1 MNETEKQRI
10 RANTYRQR
18 ALALAKRSR
27 QQRRLGWNLL
37 FHAEQA
43 QRKAAEIEVELLRI
57 KVETN
62 RAKFMLR
69 LSALVLLIG
78 LFLLVWLA
86 LR

>member
-57 KVETN
+57 KVQTN
-62 RAKFMLR
+62 RAEFMFR
-69 LSALVLLIG
+69 VCLLILICG
-78 LFLLVWLA
+78 LFLLGLWFVL
-86 LR
+86 